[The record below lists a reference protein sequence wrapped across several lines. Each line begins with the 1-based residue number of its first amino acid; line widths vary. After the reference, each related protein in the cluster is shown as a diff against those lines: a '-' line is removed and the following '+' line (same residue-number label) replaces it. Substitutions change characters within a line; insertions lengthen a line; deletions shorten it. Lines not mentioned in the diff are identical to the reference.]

1 MVPRRGDLRP
11 PGPVMV
17 GVSKSAVAPSSGS
30 VLPRHEVRFKAYRTP
45 RARPPRGV
53 RRMERLSFRQLP
65 LVVRLAVGVAFLD
78 AWVSFEEF
86 VVDRHGLWRYMPLYR
101 VGEFCVWDLAVV

>member
-1 MVPRRGDLRP
+1 MKCALRP
-11 PGPVMV
+11 T
-17 GVSKSAVAPSSGS
+17 
-30 VLPRHEVRFKAYRTP
+30 VR
-45 RARPPRGV
+45 G
-53 RRMERLSFRQLP
+53 MERISFRQLP

-101 VGEFCVWDLAVV
+101 VGAFCVWDLAVTLGIGFSIWWASRTPGAAR